1 MKGISLIHWLIE
13 RDKKII
19 FSDND
24 SIHFYLTSPLKSLTA
39 RMKWRYIL
47 SYFKVFSET
56 SIGGNA
62 YLRNMVH
69 LPFFLQNSG
78 FRFKTSSI
86 FYFFSCKV
94 CRCKFKEPST
104 KKRGMQ
110 DSQRYPFKPNKA
122 KEDVVV
128 FLDNCL
134 ILTVFSIVFEEIRKW
149 LYENPQLKIENNQ
162 YQEYMMD
169 AIYSGSGYSYE
180 SDMPLP

>member
-24 SIHFYLTSPLKSLTA
+24 FNSFLSDEFLNIFNCAHE
-39 RMKWRYIL
+39 MKIYIVLFQGILRDIYRRKCL
-47 SYFKVFSET
+47 SQEYGSSALLSSK
-56 SIGGNA
+56 
-62 YLRNMVH
+62 LRIQVY
-69 LPFFLQNSG
+69 
-78 FRFKTSSI
+78 

-94 CRCKFKEPST
+94 FRCKFKEPST

-110 DSQRYPFKPNKA
+110 DSQRYPFKPNNA

-128 FLDNCL
+128 FLNNCL

-149 LYENPQLKIENNQ
+149 LYEKPQLKIENNQ

-169 AIYSGSGYSYE
+169 AIYSASGYSYE